1 MKWLKKIF
9 KNDVPFINGKEK
21 TEFEKMLEELRN
33 QKPNVGIF
41 HEEEDIP
48 HGDNKIIHLK

>member
-9 KNDVPFINGKEK
+9 KNDIPFIKDKNK
-21 TEFEKMLEELRN
+21 TEFEKILELHTN
-33 QKPNVGIF
+33 TKVGIF

-48 HGDNKIIHLK
+48 HGDNKIINLK